1 MNGGV
6 LSNEAV
12 ASSFYNISF
21 ENISLSVYENNN
33 GLISGACVFCYIDG
47 VEVNNSIIDGNNSAN
62 YVGAL
67 LGEVGSSY
75 INNVEIDSLS
85 FIICI
90 LLSIIIFFINYLIVM
105 NYLNSNILYYSG
117 QIFNIL
123 ASILSVAMWIP
134 QLYTSYKIKKEGSL
148 SLIALFI
155 HCIGCILTVI
165 YQVILS
171 KQDFTVGLP
180 YLLGAILELFVII
193 VCMYYKN
200 KSINV

>member
-1 MNGGV
+1 
-6 LSNEAV
+6 
-12 ASSFYNISF
+12 
-21 ENISLSVYENNN
+21 
-33 GLISGACVFCYIDG
+33 
-47 VEVNNSIIDGNNSAN
+47 
-62 YVGAL
+62 
-67 LGEVGSSY
+67 
-75 INNVEIDSLS
+75 
-85 FIICI
+85 
-90 LLSIIIFFINYLIVM
+90 M

-193 VCMYYKN
+193 VCVYYKN